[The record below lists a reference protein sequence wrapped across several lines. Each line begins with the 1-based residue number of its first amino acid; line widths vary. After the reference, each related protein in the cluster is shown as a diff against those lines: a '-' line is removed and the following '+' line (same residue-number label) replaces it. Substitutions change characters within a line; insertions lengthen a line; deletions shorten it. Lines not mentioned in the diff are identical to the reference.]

1 MPTLSNRVLIVVLIL
16 LTTVCLTAPVRAQ
29 RTAQRH
35 HQHHRHRRDTHM
47 TRATN
52 VSKKSAASQAK
63 TTASPEQPPEDST
76 SLLTTVLSTFG
87 LALLIC
93 VLAGAWMHYAENYEI
108 QLPHRKDTAIMTREF
123 LATTRSAEGLSKPR
137 ASGISADLQQI
148 ALQYTQVTGK
158 GLIGGY
164 TELLRQNTQ
173 ASLEAKGV
181 AAAVRRLDNRD
192 RIVNR
197 LAQSIRAEDGLKET
211 VHQYELNEILR
222 EQKHKAVRSG
232 SPMTPSLPPAAAPAS
247 LPSAP
252 VQPYS
257 SPDRLEG
264 LALHGVL
271 IYRTEGQ
278 ESFARFAAALSHD
291 LGRNEAAVV
300 TRRMDEM
307 LSKLDSV

>member
-1 MPTLSNRVLIVVLIL
+1 MSSLSKRGIILVLLIIIAGVLIAHI
-16 LTTVCLTAPVRAQ
+16 RAQ
-29 RTAQRH
+29 RILQETKHAVSQEQTRPSPAANNSTILDSLCKIGLVINLIALLFAYVFFDLELS
-35 HQHHRHRRDTHM
+35 RRLQ
-47 TRATN
+47 TRFISHTVWKPIRSSSNSAKNLPPPSAST
-52 VSKKSAASQAK
+52 VSAK
-63 TTASPEQPPEDST
+63 ASPPPDAST
-76 SLLTTVLSTFG
+76 
-87 LALLIC
+87 
-93 VLAGAWMHYAENYEI
+93 
-108 QLPHRKDTAIMTREF
+108 
-123 LATTRSAEGLSKPR
+123 PR
-137 ASGISADLQQI
+137 ASGISADLQEI